1 MGIWEKIGALI
12 YNTAPR
18 LVICMTIMVITSA
31 LSLQALEME
40 TYGSLQLDSGIAES
54 AGTASAAAEGSI
66 DANHRL
72 SLSDSEFYI
81 HHEAEAGYAGD
92 VEYTIHEAYLV
103 LLRDWGNLTIGRQ
116 RIPWGTGI
124 FFSPTDALHPAS
136 LTGEAETGFD
146 GLSGTVLL
154 PAGITV
160 AGAMSLS
167 PALDYAESASGPS
180 AEELWQRIRGAL
192 SVSGYAGTLDWRTT
206 MVYQWEQVF
215 RPGISLSADLSGFII
230 SLEGA
235 LELHNSLVYI
245 TGMETPE
252 LWDPYPLAGGGIEK
266 TWFGMSDTFTVIAEY
281 LYDGRGYTEEQ
292 ADSFFSA
299 LPADPGPEVLA
310 YSPALGRHY
319 LNVSI
324 EYNHDEKIT
333 TEHGILLNLQDTSG
347 TVFHG
352 LTYAIGSG
360 VDFRLEGSWSFG
372 DEDESEF
379 GLYSQLAAQYE
390 EIPDE
395 LAEYAISASVEVHF

>member
-1 MGIWEKIGALI
+1 MGKNFGALK
-12 YNTAPR
+12 NHPTPQ
-18 LVICMTIMVITSA
+18 LVICMTIIAITA
-31 LSLQALEME
+31 GLSLQALEME
-40 TYGSLQLDSGIAES
+40 TYGSLELDSGIAES
-54 AGTASAAAEGSI
+54 DGTASAAADGLI

-72 SLSDSEFYI
+72 SLSDAEFYI

-103 LLRDWGNLTIGRQ
+103 LLRDWGNLTFGRQ

-124 FFSPTDALHPAS
+124 FFSPTDALHPSS

-154 PAGITV
+154 PSGITV
-160 AGAMSLS
+160 AAAVSLS
-167 PALDYAESASGPS
+167 PALDYAEAAPDPS
-180 AEELWQRIRGAL
+180 AEELGERIRGAL

-206 MVYQWEQVF
+206 MVYQWERVF

-235 LELHNSLVYI
+235 LELHNSLEYI
-245 TGMETPE
+245 PGTETPE
-252 LWDPYPLAGGGIEK
+252 LWDSYPLAGGGIEK
-266 TWFGMSDTFTVIAEY
+266 TLFGLSDTFTVIAEY
-281 LYDGRGYTEEQ
+281 LYDGRGYTEGQ

-299 LPADPGPEVLA
+299 LPADPGPEYMA
-310 YSPALGRHY
+310 NSPALGQHY

-324 EYNHDEKIT
+324 EYNHDEKIR
-333 TEHGILLNLQDTSG
+333 TEHGLLLNLQDTSG
-347 TVFHG
+347 TAFHG
-352 LTYAIGSG
+352 LTYAVGSG

-372 DEDESEF
+372 DENGSEF
-379 GLYSQLAAQYE
+379 GIYSQLWAQYE

-395 LAEYAISASVEVHF
+395 LAEYAVSVSVEVHF